1 MKSLFS
7 AIGWFFRK
15 CWWLLDGTR
24 RTLMNLLVLL
34 LIIVFVTAIL
44 TRGPK
49 PLAEKTTLVLKLDG
63 NLVEQFSGSPRE
75 QLMAQAQ
82 GHGVA
87 KQTRLRDVLAVL
99 EQAATDD
106 KISTVL
112 LDVDELQGAGLAGL
126 HEVSAALQRFRKASG
141 KPVVVYAD
149 SYSQRSYFLAAQAGE
164 VYLHPMGM
172 VMIEGFGRYRT
183 YYKDALD
190 RIGVTPHVIKVGTY
204 KSFAEPYTANGPSP
218 ATLEAE
224 GLVYG
229 ELWSGFTGA
238 IESARKLEA
247 GSIAKGIEELPQRL
261 AAVKGDPAQL
271 ALQARLVD
279 GLKTRDQMRELLIAK
294 GAKDEQSKSF
304 RQVSLAE
311 YMAQVKDA
319 GAPNKLQ
326 PGLGIVV
333 AEGEI
338 VDGDAGPGHI
348 GGDSTARLIR
358 KAREDEAIKA
368 VVLRVNSPGGSAFA
382 SEIVRRELELTRQA
396 GKPVVVSMGDVA
408 ASGGYWISMAS
419 DAVIADAGT
428 ITGSIGVFGM
438 LPTAEGLMD
447 KLSLHTGGVTTTW
460 LAGGYDPRRALD
472 PRLQATVQS
481 GIDSVYAR
489 FTTLAAQA
497 RKSTP
502 EKIDTVAQGRIWTG
516 SQALARG
523 LVDRL
528 GSFDDAVQ
536 AAAKLAKLELK
547 DGEKPRVVYVE
558 RDLSRSERLLASL
571 TDTMAP
577 PLAQAFGQALG
588 LDALPAPVIEELA
601 ALKSLAKMSAQGRWE
616 RAAAVHCLCAVP

>member
-7 AIGWFFRK
+7 KLGWLFSK
-15 CWWLLDGTR
+15 AWWLLDGTR
-24 RTLMNLLVLL
+24 RALMNLFVLL
-34 LIIVFVTAIL
+34 LIVIVVTAIL

-49 PLAEKTTLVLKLDG
+49 PLADKTTLVLKLEG

-82 GHGVA
+82 GRGVA

-99 EQAATDD
+99 DQAARDD
-106 KISTVL
+106 QISAVL
-112 LDVDELQGAGLAGL
+112 LDTDEFGGAGLAGL
-126 HEVSAALQRFRKASG
+126 HEVAAALQRFKKSG
-141 KPVVVYAD
+141 KPVLAYAD
-149 SYSQRSYFLAAQAGE
+149 SYSQRGYFLAAQASE

-172 VMIEGFGRYRT
+172 AMLEGFGRWRT

-190 RIGVTPHVIKVGTY
+190 RVGVTPHVVKAGTY
-204 KSFAEPYTANGPSP
+204 KNFAETYTATGPSP
-218 ATLEAE
+218 ATQESE

-229 ELWSGFTGA
+229 ELWSGFTAA
-238 IESARKLEA
+238 IEAARKLEA
-247 GSIAKGIEELPQRL
+247 GSIAQGIAELPQRL
-261 AAVKGDPAQL
+261 AAAKGDPAQL

-279 GLKTRDQMRELLIAK
+279 GLKTRDQMRELLTAK

-304 RQVSLAE
+304 RQVSLGE
-311 YMAQVKDA
+311 YLAHVKDA
-319 GAPNKLQ
+319 GAPNKVQ
-326 PGLGIVV
+326 PGIGIVV

-338 VDGDAGPGHI
+338 VDGQAGPGRI

-382 SEIVRRELELTRQA
+382 SEILRRELELTRQA

-408 ASGGYWISMAS
+408 ASGGYWIAMSS
-419 DAVIADAGT
+419 DTVIADPGT
-428 ITGSIGVFGM
+428 VTGSIGVFGM

-460 LAGGYDPRRALD
+460 LAGGYDPRRPLD
-472 PRLQATVQS
+472 PRLKAAVQS
-481 GIDSVYAR
+481 SIDGVYAR
-489 FTTLAAQA
+489 FTVLAAQA

-502 EKIDTVAQGRIWTG
+502 EQIDAVAQGRIWTG
-516 SQALARG
+516 AQAKARN

-528 GSFDDAVQ
+528 GSLDDAVQ
-536 AAAKLAKLELK
+536 AAVQLAKLEVK
-547 DGEKPRVVYVE
+547 AGEKPRIAYVE

-571 TDTMAP
+571 GDVVAP
-577 PLAQAFGQALG
+577 PLARAFGQALG
-588 LDALPAPVIEELA
+588 LDALPAPVMEELA
-601 ALKSLAKMSAQGRWE
+601 ALRALAQQSAQGRWE
-616 RAAAVHCLCAVP
+616 RSAAVHCLCGAPQ

>member
-7 AIGWFFRK
+7 AIGWLFSK
-15 CWWLLDGTR
+15 AWWLLDGTR
-24 RTLMNLLVLL
+24 RALMNLLVLL
-34 LIIVFVTAIL
+34 LIVIVVTAL
-44 TRGPK
+44 MTRGPK
-49 PLAEKTTLVLKLDG
+49 PLADKTTLVLKLDG

-82 GHGVA
+82 GRSTPR
-87 KQTRLRDVLAVL
+87 QTRLRDVLAAL
-99 EQAATDD
+99 EQAAKDD

-112 LDVDELQGAGLAGL
+112 LDVEDLGSAGQAGL
-126 HEVSAALQRFRKASG
+126 HEVTAALQRFRKVSG
-141 KPVVVYAD
+141 KPVVAYAD
-149 SYSQRSYFLAAQAGE
+149 SYSQRGYFLAAQAAE

-172 VMIEGFGRYRT
+172 VMLEGFGRWRT

-204 KSFAEPYTANGPSP
+204 KSFAEPYTATGPSP
-218 ATLEAE
+218 ATVEAE

-229 ELWSGFTGA
+229 ELWSGFTTT
-238 IESARKLEA
+238 IETARKLEA
-247 GSIAKGIEELPQRL
+247 GAVGRSIDQIPQLL
-261 AAVKGDPAQL
+261 AAVKGDAAQM
-271 ALQARLVD
+271 AVQAKLVD

-294 GAKDEQSKSF
+294 GARDEESKSF
-304 RQVSLAE
+304 RQVSLGQYLA
-311 YMAQVKDA
+311 YVRDA

-326 PGLGIVV
+326 PGVGVVV

-338 VDGDAGPGHI
+338 VDGDAGPGRI

-358 KAREDEAIKA
+358 KAREDDAIKA

-382 SEIVRRELELTRQA
+382 SEIVRRELELTRAA

-428 ITGSIGVFGM
+428 ITGSIGVFGI

-460 LAGGYDPRRALD
+460 LAGGYDPRRPLD
-472 PRLQATVQS
+472 PRLKAAVQS
-481 GIDSVYAR
+481 GVDNIYAR
-489 FTTLAAQA
+489 FTGLAAQA

-502 EKIDTVAQGRIWTG
+502 EKIDAVAQGRIWTG
-516 SQALARG
+516 AQARERG
-523 LVDRL
+523 LVDRI

-536 AAAKLAKLELK
+536 TAVQLAKLEVK
-547 DGEKPRVVYVE
+547 AGEKPRLAYVE
-558 RDLSRSERLLASL
+558 RDLSRSERLIASL
-571 TDTMAP
+571 TDVMAP
-577 PLAQAFGQALG
+577 SMAAAVGRSLG
-588 LDALPAPVIEELA
+588 LDALPAPIIEELA
-601 ALKSLAKMSAQGRWE
+601 VLKELSRV
-616 RAAAVHCLCAVP
+616 AARGQLDKAAVVHCLCGAP

>member
-7 AIGWFFRK
+7 AIGWLFAK
-15 CWWLLDGTR
+15 AWWLLDGTR
-24 RTLMNLLVLL
+24 RALMNLFVLL
-34 LIIVFVTAIL
+34 LIVIVVTALL

-49 PLAEKTTLVLKLDG
+49 ALGEKTTLVLKLDG

-75 QLMAQAQ
+75 QVLAQAQ
-82 GHGVA
+82 GQSMPR
-87 KQTRLRDVLAVL
+87 QTRLRDVLAVL
-99 EQAATDD
+99 DQAASDD
-106 KISTVL
+106 KIGAVL
-112 LDVDELQGAGLAGL
+112 LDVEGLQGAGLAGM
-126 HEVSAALQRFRKASG
+126 HEVSAALQRFKKSG
-141 KPVVVYAD
+141 KPVLAYAD
-149 SYSQRSYFLAAQAGE
+149 SYSQRGYFLASQADE

-172 VMIEGFGRYRT
+172 VMIEGFGRWRT

-204 KSFAEPYTANGPSP
+204 KSFAEPYTATGPSP
-218 ATLEAE
+218 ATVEAE

-229 ELWSGFTGA
+229 ELWNGYTGTVEA
-238 IESARKLEA
+238 ARKLPA
-247 GSIAKGIEELPQRL
+247 GSIAKAIDELPQRL
-261 AAVKGDPAQL
+261 AAVKGDTAQL
-271 ALQARLVD
+271 ALQGKLVD

-294 GAKDEQSKSF
+294 GARDEQAKSF
-304 RQVSLAE
+304 RQVGMGEYLAH
-311 YMAQVKDA
+311 VKAA
-319 GAPNKLQ
+319 GAPSAMQ

-338 VDGDAGPGHI
+338 VDGDAGPGRI

-358 KAREDEAIKA
+358 KAREDDAIKA

-408 ASGGYWISMAS
+408 ASGGYWISMSS

-447 KLSLHTGGVTTTW
+447 KLSLHTGGVRTTW
-460 LAGGYDPRRALD
+460 LAGGYDVRRPLD
-472 PRLQATVQS
+472 PRMEAAVQS
-481 GIDSVYAR
+481 GIDNVYAR
-489 FTTLAAQA
+489 FTGLAAQA

-502 EKIDTVAQGRIWTG
+502 DKIDAVAQGRIWTG
-516 SQALARG
+516 AQAKARG
-523 LVDRL
+523 LVDRI

-536 AAAKLAKLELK
+536 TAAQLAKLDVK
-547 DGEKPRVVYVE
+547 AGEKPRVVYVE
-558 RDLSRSERLLASL
+558 RDISRSERLLASL
-571 TDTMAP
+571 TDVLAP

-588 LDALPAPVIEELA
+588 LDMLPAPVVEELA
-601 ALKSLAKMSAQGRWE
+601 TLKSLARQSAQGRWE
-616 RAAAVHCLCAVP
+616 RAAAVHCLCGAP